1 MDYDILI
8 VGAGP
13 AGLCL
18 ARALSGKGLRIGITD
33 NKINTFDVLIIHEVY
48 SIAAAT
54 AYTNHF

>member
-18 ARALSGKGLRIGITD
+18 ARALSGKGLRIG
-33 NKINTFDVLIIHEVY
+33 VLDQLAQGRQRLREPLEALAGML
-48 SIAAAT
+48 AASSG
-54 AYTNHF
+54 